1 MPFTLGYKISY
12 NTVISTEALKLFR
25 RYFLFLSR
33 FLDFLKPLEKKKFR
47 LKNFISR
54 LSTNNSVI
62 NSYYL
67 CIKLHPVSVLFVFYG
82 PGLLWIV

>member
-33 FLDFLKPLEKKKFR
+33 FLDFLMVFLNLATLGSKRPSKSLETSREKKIPAQK
-47 LKNFISR
+47 L
-54 LSTNNSVI
+54 
-62 NSYYL
+62 YL
-67 CIKLHPVSVLFVFYG
+67 PPQY
-82 PGLLWIV
+82 